1 MVFNSVVFLFCFLP
15 LALLAYYLVPGRGKN
30 VVLLV
35 ESLLFFCWGGI
46 TWLPLAVGMVVINY
60 AAGLLLASL
69 PAGGKRKI
77 VLIAAIVLTAAAL
90 VYCKYTNFLLDTL
103 NVIASTGFAKLSFL
117 DVLPLGI
124 SYYTFKLI
132 SYTADVYTGKVKA
145 ERSPV
150 VFAVYVLMYPQL
162 IVGPIVKYR
171 DMADALHQTQGR
183 CTLQKAQDG
192 AEMFVF
198 GLAKKVILAD
208 SIAALWQDIIG
219 TGGIGLANASLPL
232 AWLGIIA
239 YSLQLYFDFAGYS
252 EMSNG
257 LSLMMGFECPA
268 NFNLPYISGSIT
280 EFWRRWHISLS
291 GWFRDYIYIPLQC
304 RAPDAEH
311 AGRLGADRHLA
322 WRELELYLLGPL
334 LFRAACHRKEL
345 FDEVPEKR
353 QGLAAHLHIVPGG
366 TGLGAVH
373 LQRPRCTAGAAAQPV
388 VHPAGRRLGAVF
400 PAQLCGAAG
409 CVLCLLHPAAGA
421 VLAVVQRQSPAASSA
436 LRRLLC
442 SVHGVCGSSNGF
454 HRTVCKLLR
463 GGMALWKNMFT
474 ADPTVICRQL
484 P

>member
-1 MVFNSVVFLFCFLP
+1 MV
-15 LALLAYYLVPGRGKN
+15 A
-30 VVLLV
+30 
-35 ESLLFFCWGGI
+35 
-46 TWLPLAVGMVVINY
+46 INY

-132 SYTADVYTGKVKA
+132 SYTADVYTGKIKA

-171 DMADALHQTQGR
+171 DMADVLHQTQGR

-291 GWFRDYIYIPLQC
+291 GWFRDYIYIPLGGNRC
-304 RAPDAEH
+304 S
-311 AGRLGADRHLA
+311 AGRQMLNMLAVWALTGIWHGAN
-322 WRELELYLLGPL
+322 WNFICWGLYYFVLLVIEKNFLMKYLKKARSGRTFTHCSWWYWAGGCSPATPPVHRWGCCSAGCSSR
-334 LFRAACHRKEL
+334 RAAFR
-345 FDEVPEKR
+345 
-353 QGLAAHLHIVPGG
+353 
-366 TGLGAVH
+366 
-373 LQRPRCTAGAAAQPV
+373 RCISCAIM
-388 VHPAGRRLGAVF
+388 RCCWLCAVF
-400 PAQLCGAAG
+400 APPNCRGGSGSGAKAKPRYG
-409 CVLCLLHPAAGA
+409 QCF
-421 VLAVVQRQSPAASSA
+421 AASA
-436 LRRLLC
+436 LFCARR
-442 SVHGVCGSSNGF
+442 
-454 HRTVCKLLR
+454 
-463 GGMALWKNMFT
+463 MW
-474 ADPTVICRQL
+474 
-484 P
+484 

>member
-1 MVFNSVVFLFCFLP
+1 MNFNSVVFLFCFMP
-15 LALLAYYLVPGRGKN
+15 LALGLYYLVPGRVKN
-30 VVLLV
+30 AVLLV

-46 TWLPLAVGMVVINY
+46 TWLPLAVGMVAINY

-171 DMADALHQTQGR
+171 DMADVLHQTQGR

-257 LSLMMGFECPA
+257 LSLM
-268 NFNLPYISGSIT
+268 LSLI
-280 EFWRRWHISLS
+280 HI
-291 GWFRDYIYIPLQC
+291 
-304 RAPDAEH
+304 
-311 AGRLGADRHLA
+311 
-322 WRELELYLLGPL
+322 
-334 LFRAACHRKEL
+334 
-345 FDEVPEKR
+345 
-353 QGLAAHLHIVPGG
+353 
-366 TGLGAVH
+366 
-373 LQRPRCTAGAAAQPV
+373 
-388 VHPAGRRLGAVF
+388 
-400 PAQLCGAAG
+400 
-409 CVLCLLHPAAGA
+409 
-421 VLAVVQRQSPAASSA
+421 
-436 LRRLLC
+436 
-442 SVHGVCGSSNGF
+442 
-454 HRTVCKLLR
+454 
-463 GGMALWKNMFT
+463 
-474 ADPTVICRQL
+474 
-484 P
+484 